1 MQREETQQGRASS
14 QGEGPI
20 IQSVMLV
27 HAPSLLRKT
36 RAASVQLLS
45 TALGPLSTNNT
56 IEMIDD
62 HDPTEQLKRILLTC
76 KDQYVDINSNNIPEK
91 FRSFT
96 PPAINLRQVSN
107 TLKHRAALTRIGAQ
121 RHHNTQNRRFSLVV
135 EDDTLFTQNLRPLL
149 TRITQEAP
157 EDADVV
163 FISLPS
169 PPTEDLS
176 FPELDTLFRT
186 PPACDA
192 YLVTPK
198 AAEAMARA
206 MLPVR
211 LPTPIHLH
219 YVANT
224 LGLRMYVSSHN
235 VFVDGSKIGAAVSTI
250 QSNNLL
256 IWNQP
261 FCKLFDARKNS
272 EGKPEAL
279 NTAINEFVLSLSSS
293 PNGAQFAAH
302 PDVWAMHA
310 RCLGSLGKHEEARVL
325 YEKAYAAYVEGEAIL
340 DISSGF
346 LREYMALYEH
356 LQNSHNDTTVVL
368 K

>member
-14 QGEGPI
+14 PGEGPI
-20 IQSVMLV
+20 LQSVMLV

-36 RAASVQLLS
+36 RASSAQLLS
-45 TALGPLSTNNT
+45 TALGPLSMNNT

-96 PPAINLRQVSN
+96 PPAINLRRISN
-107 TLKHRAALTRIGAQ
+107 ALKHRAALTRIGAQ
-121 RHHNTQNRRFSLVV
+121 RHHNTQNLRFSLV
-135 EDDTLFTQNLRPLL
+135 
-149 TRITQEAP
+149 EARA
-157 EDADVV
+157 DADVV

-169 PPTEDLS
+169 PPTKDLS
-176 FPELDTLFRT
+176 FPALDTLFST

-279 NTAINEFVLSLSSS
+279 NAAINEFVLSLSSS

-310 RCLGSLGKHEEARVL
+310 RCLGSLGKHEEAPHQRSDAVSKL
-325 YEKAYAAYVEGEAIL
+325 GKLEEQFAEMEQRTYQSEHGGAGRFR
-340 DISSGF
+340 SGKDVAEF
-346 LREYMALYEH
+346 
-356 LQNSHNDTTVVL
+356 
-368 K
+368 

>member
-91 FRSFT
+91 FRTGGS
-96 PPAINLRQVSN
+96 RSSW
-107 TLKHRAALTRIGAQ
+107 KMTRYSPRTFA
-121 RHHNTQNRRFSLVV
+121 RFSRALH
-135 EDDTLFTQNLRPLL
+135 R
-149 TRITQEAP
+149 QEAP

-176 FPELDTLFRT
+176 FPATGHAL
-186 PPACDA
+186 PHPSACDA

-302 PDVWAMHA
+302 PDVW
-310 RCLGSLGKHEEARVL
+310 RCTRGVSEVLANTRRRVC
-325 YEKAYAAYVEGEAIL
+325 
-340 DISSGF
+340 F
-346 LREYMALYEH
+346 
-356 LQNSHNDTTVVL
+356 
-368 K
+368 

>member
-27 HAPSLLRKT
+27 HAPNLLRKT
-36 RAASVQLLS
+36 RAASVQLLF
-45 TALGPLSTNNT
+45 TALGLLSTNNT

-76 KDQYVDINSNNIPEK
+76 KDQYVDINSNNIPEN

-96 PPAINLRQVSN
+96 PPAINLRQ
-107 TLKHRAALTRIGAQ
+107 
-121 RHHNTQNRRFSLVV
+121 
-135 EDDTLFTQNLRPLL
+135 
-149 TRITQEAP
+149 EAP
-157 EDADVV
+157 ADANVV

-169 PPTEDLS
+169 PPTKDLS
-176 FPELDTLFRT
+176 FPALDTLFRT

-279 NTAINEFVLSLSSS
+279 NAAINEFVLSLSSS
-293 PNGAQFAAH
+293 PNGAQFTAH

-325 YEKAYAAYVEGEAIL
+325 YEKAFAAYVEGEAIL

-346 LREYMALYEH
+346 LREYMALER
-356 LQNSHNDTTVVL
+356 SAS
-368 K
+368 